1 MPSIHINIEQIQIF
15 ILILLRISAIIIFL
29 PVFDSKNI
37 PVIFKVGLVLSMTA
51 LVMPL
56 THIKPTDYLNELHL
70 FLAAAGGEVLLGAA
84 VGMLVKFFFGALQL
98 AGQVA
103 GYQMGLGIANVIDPL
118 SNEQVPF
125 LGQLKTLTALMVF
138 LALDAHH
145 LLIRAVIESFR
156 MAPPLDF
163 FIGSSVINQIVRVS
177 SVMFVTA
184 LKIGAPVMASLLL
197 TSIALGIAA
206 RTVPQMNVFI
216 VAFPLKIL
224 VGLIFLGFA
233 VPYLVVFLGAAFKS
247 LAGDMLILFK
257 AASSLS

>member
-1 MPSIHINIEQIQIF
+1 MPAIHIDIEQIQIF
-15 ILILLRISAIIIFL
+15 ILILLRISSIVIFL

-37 PVIFKVGLVLSMTA
+37 PVIFKVGLALGVTV

-56 THIKPTDYLNELHL
+56 THIRSAGYLNEIHL
-70 FLAAAGGEVLLGAA
+70 FLAAAGGEILLGAA

-98 AGQVA
+98 AGQVV

-118 SNEQVPF
+118 SNEQGPI

-138 LALDAHH
+138 LAMDAHH
-145 LLIRAVIESFR
+145 LLIRAVIESFKL
-156 MAPPLDF
+156 APPLDF
-163 FIGSSVINQIVRVS
+163 FIGSSVVNQILRLS

-184 LKIGAPVMASLLL
+184 LKVGAPVMAALLL

-216 VAFPLKIL
+216 VAFPLNIL
-224 VGLIFLGFA
+224 IGLIFLAFA
-233 VPYLVVFLGAAFKS
+233 VPYLVVFLGSAFKS